1 MTAINTCISTITL
14 NINGLHSAIKK
25 QRLTEWKKKQNPSTS
40 CLQETHL
47 NFKKMNKNAL
57 IKWNQEAIRHHSLN
71 ICQKRLQTKS
81 NSKRFF

>member
-14 NINGLHSAIKK
+14 NINGLHSAIEK

-57 IKWNQEAIRHHSLN
+57 IKWNPGSNKTSL
-71 ICQKRLQTKS
+71 S
-81 NSKRFF
+81 